1 MLHTIQVEI
10 DECGQVHPLAPA
22 ERVPAGR
29 ALLIVLEADTNETAL
44 LSEQALAAEWLSPEE
59 DEAWAHLQPHK

>member
-10 DECGQVHPLAPA
+10 DESGQVHPLAPS
-22 ERVPAGR
+22 EKVPVGR
-29 ALLIVLEADTNETAL
+29 ALLIVLEADTNEAAL
-44 LSEQALAAEWLSPEE
+44 LSEPALAAEWLSPEE